1 MSVQEKRHHERIHF
15 ERRVQIDFFTEV
27 YDQCQVKNISL
38 SGMFVTGKFTHN
50 VEDMCYVNLVQKGR
64 NVYLKLEALAKVV
77 RQEDEGIA
85 LHFTS
90 MSFESLLSLEMILL
104 YQLREKT
111 ADTEMKLPKDLPF
124 EINEE
129 TSCFPDKY
137 KPFIDRIE

>member
-38 SGMFVTGKFTHN
+38 SGIFVTGKFTHN
-50 VEDMCYVNLVQKGR
+50 VED
-64 NVYLKLEALAKVV
+64 LKLEALAKVV